1 MEDLFKEIYERYY
14 KDVYNI
20 AFSYTLNRCDT
31 EDIVQKVF
39 IKLFKNIKKFNS
51 SDINVKKWLFIVCA
65 NESKDLLKSFWRS
78 KKSNYELEEIPY
90 NTNTDSFIILDI
102 LKYFDSKYRI
112 PFYLHYYE
120 GYTSKEI
127 AEILKISK
135 SAVEVRL
142 FRIKKMIKDKLGD
155 DFL

>member
-1 MEDLFKEIYERYY
+1 MESLFMEIYQKYY

-20 AFSYTLNRCDT
+20 AFSYTLNKSDA

-39 IKLFKNIKKFNS
+39 LKLFKNINKFSS
-51 SDINVKKWLFIVCA
+51 SDINVKKWLFKVSA

-78 KKSNYELEEIPY
+78 KMTNYELTEVPY
-90 NTNTDSFIILDI
+90 LRSDDSFIIFEL
-102 LKYFDSKYRI
+102 LKEFDLKYRI

-127 AEILKISK
+127 AHILKLSK
-135 SAVEVRL
+135 NVIDTRL
-142 FRIKKMIKDKLGD
+142 FRIKKMMREKLGD
-155 DFL
+155 DDL

>member
-1 MEDLFKEIYERYY
+1 MESLFKEIYQKYY

-20 AFSYTLNRCDT
+20 AFSYTLNISDA

-39 IKLFKNIKKFNS
+39 MKLFKNINKFNS
-51 SDINVKKWLFIVCA
+51 SDINVKKWLFKVSA

-78 KKSNYELEEIPY
+78 KMTNYELIEVPY
-90 NTNTDSFIILDI
+90 LKSDEGFIIFDL
-102 LKYFDSKYRI
+102 LKEFDLKYRI

-127 AEILKISK
+127 AQILKLSK
-135 SAVEVRL
+135 NVVDTRL
-142 FRIKKMIKDKLGD
+142 FRIKKMMREKLGD
-155 DFL
+155 EDL

>member
-1 MEDLFKEIYERYY
+1 MEDLFKEIYEKYY

-20 AFSYTLNRCDT
+20 AFSYTLSSCDT

-39 IKLFKNIKKFNS
+39 MKLFKNIKKFNS

-102 LKYFDSKYRI
+102 LKDFDSKYRI

>member
-1 MEDLFKEIYERYY
+1 MKDLFSEIYEKYY

-20 AFSYTLNRCDT
+20 AFSYSLNNSDA

-39 IKLFKNIKKFNS
+39 MKLFKNIHKFSN
-51 SDINVKKWLFIVCA
+51 SDINVKKWLFIVCS

-78 KKSNYELEEIPY
+78 KKISYELDEIPV
-90 NTNTDSFIILDI
+90 NANSDSFIIFDI
-102 LKYFDSKYRI
+102 LKDFDAKYRI

-127 AEILKISK
+127 SKILKISEN
-135 SAVEVRL
+135 AVNTRL
-142 FRIKKMIKDKLGD
+142 FRIKKVLKEKLGGET
-155 DFL
+155 L

>member
-1 MEDLFKEIYERYY
+1 MNNRFDEIYYLY
-14 KDVYNI
+14 SKDVYKLIYSYLFNI
-20 AFSYTLNRCDT
+20 QDT
-31 EDIVQKVF
+31 EDILQKTF
-39 IKLFKNIKKFNS
+39 MKLYNNKKILLLENEE
-51 SDINVKKWLFIVCA
+51 IKKWLFIVCA

-102 LKYFDSKYRI
+102 LKDFDSKYRI

-135 SAVEVRL
+135 SVVEVRL